1 MPSSKRT
8 EYEIALLV
16 GGQVQA
22 SFGNSINTVEDG
34 FETLASMAQTAAK
47 VAAAAF
53 GAVKIGQFVTDAIQT
68 YSEFDQSM
76 ANTAAIA
83 NATQI
88 EYEKLEAA
96 ARDMGKAT
104 TKTASEAADA
114 LGYMMLAGWDVESAI
129 AGLEPVL
136 RLSEATQMDLATCS
150 DLVTDSMSA
159 LGLSVDDLSSYLD
172 ICTKANNSA
181 NTTAE
186 ALMEAFIG
194 CGGAAKTVGES
205 LGDQSKVL
213 NDTATALGI
222 LANNGVKGAE
232 AGTAMNSI
240 LVRMTSKDVAMNA
253 MKRLGVSVFDTAG
266 NFVGLHEVLLG
277 VQKALSGLDAEKR
290 AAYMSDIAGTNYY
303 TEMSYLLDAVGASAA
318 GIEQAAESADIALD
332 GLGKTAD
339 KNLSSWDDL
348 SGKLTDSEGAL
359 LGMADTVTD
368 TLTGAF
374 ARLDSAVDDAKISF
388 ADAFSDDLKDTV
400 NELSEYIP
408 TLTEKFIDFSAK
420 AEPKITS
427 AFRTIANG
435 AEKAWDGF
443 LEFGSWAA
451 EHSNLIEKMLKGIG
465 SAIITYKVVGGLSS
479 VANSIKGVSSAIKT
493 MTITQPWLFGLTLAG
508 SAITGIAAA
517 LKTARKQAEKSNL
530 AEHFGDIAL
539 SMGEISQVADYITR
553 NGNLS
558 KIQESFAKFEE
569 LDGIQRNIQESIDT
583 IDKMNWKVSIGMN
596 LSEDENESYKA
607 EIENY
612 ISSVQQYV
620 QQQQYAMNI
629 NLAPFAEEDLERQGI
644 VAQLNN
650 FYSGKYEELEKLG
663 TELNQV
669 ITDAFQDGLLELDEV
684 KEITNLQAQMAR
696 IQESIATSSFEAKL
710 KVMELQ
716 YQGGDLDAET
726 FQALQE
732 ELNQQAEEAAAKYE
746 ETLNL
751 RIASCQV
758 MLDDKA
764 IEQFEYDV
772 AVNEFWEDYLDSMSE
787 LEAKTLKF
795 QTNTLMQQYG
805 DELGQFY
812 TRAIQ
817 VAQEAAQEE
826 TAWIWEEDPAR
837 MWEIMAEKLTDSRV
851 STAAKDA
858 MESLLSSMQPSIERS
873 NELIEKYAS
882 LGKEASQELC
892 NALSDTKILSAMT
905 LESTVEG
912 DDTDGIYYV
921 LGKAI
926 ADESYYT
933 DLVASLQEKDYYNVP
948 EQIVNGMVSSMEE
961 KVDPAA
967 DGIYAYSDKYIQET
981 FASGFD
987 VTADIDILLNPV
999 YRQPHSSTLPE
1010 LAAKH
1015 SLKLSSIQMLG
1026 RQNKTLP
1033 LPGHADG
1040 GIFHTPHIAWF
1051 AEDGPEAAIPLDGSS
1066 NAVSLWEKVGMLLGV
1081 LDMKQQETD
1090 TDAEKNNHFAGTG
1103 ILSGSMS
1110 EKNTDTIQVI
1120 FSPQIHI
1127 EGHADEEVVTK
1138 SLRISMEEFR
1148 EYMEEW
1154 LAERNRTAFS

>member
-684 KEITNLQAQMAR
+684 KEITKLQAQMAR
-696 IQESIATSSFEAKL
+696 IQESIATSDFDAKL

-716 YQGGDLDAET
+716 YQGGDLNAET

-751 RIASCQV
+751 RIASYQV
-758 MLDDKA
+758 MLDDGA

-772 AVNEFWEDYLDSMSE
+772 AINEFWEDYLDSMSE

-817 VAQEAAQEE
+817 VAQEAAQQE
-826 TAWIWEEDPAR
+826 TAWVWEEDPVR
-837 MWEIMAEKLTDSRV
+837 MWEIMAEKLTDSGI

-858 MESLLSSMQPSIERS
+858 VESLLESMEPSIERS
-873 NELIEKYAS
+873 NELVEKYAS

-892 NALSDTKILSAMT
+892 SALSDTKILSAMT

-912 DDTDGIYYV
+912 EDTDGLYYV